1 MAWRPHEQLVE
12 SELDNTV
19 PGKVTGWIRF
29 VGMKEVVKLD
39 LVGDFHRD
47 IRGTKVRLRNLNP
60 TQDNDAVKS
69 LEGFSPIQ
77 TGEVGD
83 MTAGLSPQDY
93 VSYPYFEMYSEQ
105 NGRVVLEL
113 DPEQVE
119 VIGRPIPAVESDP
132 VSREKQTQN
141 MARFLAGLSSTLQV
155 PVILAEPNVAIVS
168 DPAFTHWVVE
178 GNEIVGEARD
188 VEAADDGLAFAFV
201 RLFAMPEMAEYGSI
215 ESSRLRPKSEPL
227 KKRGAK

>member
-12 SELDNTV
+12 GELDNTV

-47 IRGTKVRLRNLNP
+47 IRGTKVRLSGCAR
-60 TQDNDAVKS
+60 DNEEARQF
-69 LEGFSPIQ
+69 LESFSPIQ

-83 MTAGLSPQDY
+83 MTAGLPPQDY
-93 VSYPYFEMYSEQ
+93 VAYPYFEWYSEA

-113 DPEQVE
+113 DPGQVE

-155 PVILAEPNVAIVS
+155 PVILAEPNVAIIS

-188 VEAADDGLAFAFV
+188 VEAADDSLAFAFV

-215 ESSRLRPKSEPL
+215 ESSRLQPKADP
-227 KKRGAK
+227 KVKGGVK

>member
-12 SELDNTV
+12 GELDNTV

-47 IRGTKVRLRNLNP
+47 IRGTKVRLSGCAR
-60 TQDNDAVKS
+60 DNEEAKQF
-69 LEGFSPIQ
+69 LESFSPVQ

-83 MTAGLSPQDY
+83 MTAGLPPQDY
-93 VSYPYFEMYSEQ
+93 VAYPYFEWYSEA

-119 VIGRPIPAVESDP
+119 VVGRPIPAVESEP

-155 PVILAEPNVAIVS
+155 PVILAEPNVAIIS

-215 ESSRLRPKSEPL
+215 ESSRLQPKADP
-227 KKRGAK
+227 KVKGGVK